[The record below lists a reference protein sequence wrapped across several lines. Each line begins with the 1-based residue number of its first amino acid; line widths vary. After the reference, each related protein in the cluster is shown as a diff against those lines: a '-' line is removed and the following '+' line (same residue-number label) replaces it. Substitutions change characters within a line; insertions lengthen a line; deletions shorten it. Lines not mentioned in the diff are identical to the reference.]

1 MRFRRTSDTAPVA
14 VEIGASAIRSDRR
27 AEAVTITQ
35 LSFDSCRISSDASFA
50 VGERL
55 RLQLPAQGWIEVEV
69 EWMRE
74 GEAHLS
80 FVVECKV

>member
-1 MRFRRTSDTAPVA
+1 MPFRRTSDTAPVA
-14 VEIGASAIRSDRR
+14 VEIKATAYRNDRR

-35 LSFDSCRISSDASFA
+35 LSFDSCRISCAATFS

-69 EWMRE
+69 VWMRD
-74 GEAHLS
+74 GQAHLS
-80 FVVECKV
+80 FVVECRV

>member
-14 VEIGASAIRSDRR
+14 VEIEATASRNDRR
-27 AEAVTITQ
+27 AEGVTITQ
-35 LSFDSCRISSDASFA
+35 LSFDSCRISSGASFT

-55 RLQLPAQGWIEVEV
+55 RLQLPGQGWIDVEV
-69 EWMRE
+69 QWTCE
-74 GEAHLS
+74 GQAQLL